1 MTALPRPHMRETRRT
16 AGRAQQNPV
25 ADPYQT
31 RAKLSAPTV
40 CRQCTAIYQ
49 HGRWH
54 WNSRPEDA
62 AEALC
67 PACQRIRDK
76 LPAGIVT
83 IHGAMPAQRREEIV
97 NLARHQEAAEI
108 KDHPLNRI
116 MAIDETSDGGLTI
129 TTTDIHL
136 PHRIGEAVAHAF
148 HGTVDIDF
156 DEDGYFVRVD
166 WRPNK

>member
-1 MTALPRPHMRETRRT
+1 MVAPTSPTHAARRT
-16 AGRAQQNPV
+16 SGRAQQDPI
-25 ADPYQT
+25 ADPYQA
-31 RAKLSAPTV
+31 REKLSEPTR
-40 CRQCTAIYQ
+40 CRQCTAVYQ
-49 HGRWH
+49 HGRWQ
-54 WNSRPEDA
+54 WSSPPENS

-83 IHGAMPAQRREEIV
+83 IHGDMPAPRRDEIV

-116 MAIDETSDGGLTI
+116 IAIGDDADGNLTI
-129 TTTDIHL
+129 STTDIHL
-136 PHRIGEAVAHAF
+136 PRRIGEAAARAF
-148 HGTVDIDF
+148 HGTVDIDY

-166 WRPNK
+166 WRPAA